1 VGKNKAARHP
11 VTDYRTG
18 LRLVYVHLPRRLSC
32 SQCILQWTYT
42 AGNNWGVCSNGTG
55 ELGCGPQETFRACSD
70 IRILPS
76 GKRKPAPSKISSFSD
91 STTFDL
97 NDFEDYYD
105 ELFGG
110 QSDNINAI
118 DGPDDDFEVATVM
131 SIQTNKLKLIHKKL
145 VLAKALKSLRH
156 LIAQSHE
163 KEKER
168 EREEERRSPASKF
181 SPAPTYTTYT
191 PSYTP
196 KPSFYTTH
204 STSYNHYTPK
214 PSPYSPPSSSRY
226 TPLSPDSEPLYFASS
241 ALATSSFLD
250 QLDRD
255 RQTSTNTWSGS
266 NSHGRRKKKR
276 RRRRFSDLIYK
287 MFA

>member
-1 VGKNKAARHP
+1 
-11 VTDYRTG
+11 
-18 LRLVYVHLPRRLSC
+18 
-32 SQCILQWTYT
+32 
-42 AGNNWGVCSNGTG
+42 
-55 ELGCGPQETFRACSD
+55 
-70 IRILPS
+70 
-76 GKRKPAPSKISSFSD
+76 
-91 STTFDL
+91 
-97 NDFEDYYD
+97 
-105 ELFGG
+105 
-110 QSDNINAI
+110 
-118 DGPDDDFEVATVM
+118 M

-168 EREEERRSPASKF
+168 EEERRSPASKF
-181 SPAPTYTTYT
+181 SPAPTHT

-214 PSPYSPPSSSRY
+214 PSPYTPPASSRY

-250 QLDRD
+250 QLDRYN
-255 RQTSTNTWSGS
+255 NTQ
-266 NSHGRRKKKR
+266 KR
-276 RRRRFSDLIYK
+276 
-287 MFA
+287 

>member
-1 VGKNKAARHP
+1 
-11 VTDYRTG
+11 
-18 LRLVYVHLPRRLSC
+18 
-32 SQCILQWTYT
+32 
-42 AGNNWGVCSNGTG
+42 
-55 ELGCGPQETFRACSD
+55 
-70 IRILPS
+70 
-76 GKRKPAPSKISSFSD
+76 
-91 STTFDL
+91 
-97 NDFEDYYD
+97 
-105 ELFGG
+105 
-110 QSDNINAI
+110 
-118 DGPDDDFEVATVM
+118 M

-163 KEKER
+163 KEKEK

-214 PSPYSPPSSSRY
+214 PSPYTPPASSKY

-250 QLDRD
+250 QLDRYK
-255 RQTSTNTWSGS
+255 NTQ
-266 NSHGRRKKKR
+266 K
-276 RRRRFSDLIYK
+276 L
-287 MFA
+287 